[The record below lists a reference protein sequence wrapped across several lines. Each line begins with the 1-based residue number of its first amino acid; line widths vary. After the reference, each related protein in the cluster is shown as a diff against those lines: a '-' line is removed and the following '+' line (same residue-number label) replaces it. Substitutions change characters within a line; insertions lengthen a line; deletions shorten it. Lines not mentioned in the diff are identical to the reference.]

1 VAELTARVDLCDPA
15 GRLNPAAVGWT
26 RRPLHTANLRGWGRT
41 KRWEYWGV
49 MTPQAFVGVTV
60 SSLDYA
66 GVHGI
71 YVLDRRS
78 GTETVRGTVEPLA
91 RSTVLPPR
99 SGVGTARASA
109 GGLAIELASTAAGT
123 HLDARAEGVHLVADV
138 GPGAESLGVVV
149 PWSTDRFQYTVKDVG
164 RPVSGTLHLGG
175 EQLAFGPADGSF
187 AVLDHGRGR
196 WPYDITWNWAAG
208 FGVLGGRRIG
218 LQLGGRWTDGTGQTE
233 NALFLDGRLHK
244 VHDDLLWTYDRDDWT
259 APWRIRGPGVD
270 VTLAPFH
277 ERIERTNLVV
287 VASQIHQCFGRFTG
301 WVHDETRT
309 PVAVDGLVG
318 WAEEAHNRW

>member
-1 VAELTARVDLCDPA
+1 VAEISARVPLCTPD

-49 MTPQAFVGVTV
+49 MTPRAFVGVTV

-66 GVHGI
+66 GVHSI
-71 YVLDRRS
+71 YVLDRRT
-78 GTETVRGTVEPLA
+78 GAETVRGTVEPLA
-91 RSTVLPPR
+91 RSAVLPDR
-99 SGVGTARASA
+99 SGMGTARAGA

-123 HLDARAEGVHLVADV
+123 RIDARAPGVHLRAEV

-149 PWSTDRFQYTVKDVG
+149 PWSDRLFQYTVKDVG
-164 RPVSGTLHLGG
+164 RPVSGALTLG
-175 EQLAFGPADGSF
+175 EEVLAFGPDDGSF

-208 FGVLGGRRIG
+208 HGLVAGRRLG
-218 LQLGGRWTDGTGQTE
+218 LQLGGKWTDGTGQTE
-233 NALFLDGRLHK
+233 NALVVDGRLHK
-244 VHDDLLWTYDRDDWT
+244 LHDDLEWTYDRHAWSS
-259 APWRIRGPGVD
+259 PWRIRGPGVD

-277 ERIERTNLVV
+277 ERVERTNLVV

-301 WVHDETRT
+301 WVHDEHRT
-309 PVAVDGLVG
+309 PIAVDGLVG